1 VKLSTAEPELL
12 AALQRMMALPTSLRP
27 FVICEAA
34 TGQFVQWRG
43 SLDEKMLLDVPPQC
57 TAQGVWLSEFQV
69 EYWDDTP
76 VACERAARAGLL
88 FLRTRFALADDAE
101 VTITEDVTGPKG
113 SA

>member
-1 VKLSTAEPELL
+1 MKLSTAEPELL
-12 AALQRMMALPTSLRP
+12 AALQRMMSLPTSLRP

-43 SLDEKMLLDVPPQC
+43 SLDEKMLLDVPPQL
-57 TAQGVWLSEFQV
+57 TSQGVALAAFQV

-88 FLRTRFALADDAE
+88 FLRTRFGLDDD
-101 VTITEDVTGPKG
+101 VDLTITEDVTGPKG
-113 SA
+113 AA